1 MAKDGNNPFQLLGRY
16 SYLAF
21 LLPVA
26 TFVGYGI
33 GFLLDKAFHTH
44 FLYLIFLLLG
54 IASGFIE
61 LIREVNRDDAGK

>member
-33 GFLLDKAFHTH
+33 GYLLDKAFHTH